1 MSAMATM
8 ERLWDLDAEAPAR
21 EPEPAREPTLDELIS
36 GTWAQLSRHR
46 TASCPVC
53 GEEMTPH
60 YGAHAMPVAARCAS
74 CASELR

>member
-8 ERLWDLDAEAPAR
+8 DRLWDLDAET
-21 EPEPAREPTLDELIS
+21 EHEPTLDELITA
-36 GTWAQLSRHR
+36 TWSRIARHR
-46 TASCPVC
+46 TVECPVC

-60 YGAHAMPVAARCAS
+60 YGAQALPIGARCRG